1 MRGNGDSY
9 VAAVSHDGRLVGFSS
24 FSTDLVPGL
33 VGACVHNAY
42 LWDRQAAAPAASRLI
57 SHTPT
62 AANVC
67 GNSGS
72 GISSLSANGQYVVF
86 ESVATDL
93 TPGETGPGP
102 SPFPYG
108 ENSQL
113 YRWDRLAPAE
123 SATTLISHTFADAH
137 RRAFGDS
144 FDASVSANGGQVVFS
159 SRATDIA
166 TADFND
172 GSDAFWWSAADVA
185 PPLFADDFATGDTSA
200 WSATFP

>member
-24 FSTDLVPGL
+24 SSTDLLPGL
-33 VGACVHNAY
+33 VGACVYNAY
-42 LWDRQAAAPAASRLI
+42 LWDRQASAPGASRLI

-72 GISSLSANGQYVVF
+72 AISLLSANGQFVVF

-93 TPGETGPGP
+93 TLGETGPGP

-123 SATTLISHTFADAH
+123 SATTLISHTFADSH

-144 FDASVSANGGQVVFS
+144 FGASVSANGGQVVFT
-159 SRATDIA
+159 SRATDMTA
-166 TADFND
+166 ADFND
-172 GSDAFWWSAADVA
+172 DSDAFWWSSANVA

-200 WSATFP
+200 WSATSP